1 MACNNLSAARV
12 TEIESRITQL
22 GIFITEAYAAVS
34 AAMASGGIESFK
46 FDSGDASQ
54 WAKYHTPEQLLKN
67 VDILFKQIDYWNGK
81 LNCTSNVY
89 MNLRRKQQYLYGVL
103 RA

>member
-12 TEIESRITQL
+12 TEIESRIAQL
-22 GIFITEAYAAVS
+22 ETFITEAYDAVS
-34 AAMASGGIESFK
+34 ASFASGGIESFK

-54 WAKYHTPEQLLKN
+54 WAKYHTPSELLKT
-67 VDILFKQIDYWNGK
+67 VDILWKQIDYWNGK

-103 RA
+103 SS